1 MPQDQVRQVTL
12 NVDLGYAKSILGICK
27 VLEFV
32 SCQSILSQGFPLK
45 IWDGGGG
52 VSQWYAW
59 AFPLTQIAKVIWEGM
74 PMSLGFWEWGM
85 SKRGNAY
92 VTVTGAPLQFLTK
105 KPLPPPPSP
114 PWSHCPRGDHNWRI
128 IKRKNNVE
136 IGRNKKLKYGIPSTT
151 VLCCLLNL

>member
-52 VSQWYAW
+52 V
-59 AFPLTQIAKVIWEGM
+59 TVICM
-74 PMSLGFWEWGM
+74 
-85 SKRGNAY
+85 
-92 VTVTGAPLQFLTK
+92 
-105 KPLPPPPSP
+105 
-114 PWSHCPRGDHNWRI
+114 
-128 IKRKNNVE
+128 
-136 IGRNKKLKYGIPSTT
+136 GIPA
-151 VLCCLLNL
+151 NPNR

>member
-52 VSQWYAW
+52 TGGGGVSQ
-59 AFPLTQIAKVIWEGM
+59 
-74 PMSLGFWEWGM
+74 
-85 SKRGNAY
+85 
-92 VTVTGAPLQFLTK
+92 
-105 KPLPPPPSP
+105 
-114 PWSHCPRGDHNWRI
+114 
-128 IKRKNNVE
+128 
-136 IGRNKKLKYGIPSTT
+136 
-151 VLCCLLNL
+151 

>member
-52 VSQWYAW
+52 GGVSQ
-59 AFPLTQIAKVIWEGM
+59 
-74 PMSLGFWEWGM
+74 
-85 SKRGNAY
+85 
-92 VTVTGAPLQFLTK
+92 
-105 KPLPPPPSP
+105 
-114 PWSHCPRGDHNWRI
+114 
-128 IKRKNNVE
+128 
-136 IGRNKKLKYGIPSTT
+136 
-151 VLCCLLNL
+151 

>member
-52 VSQWYAW
+52 GGGI
-59 AFPLTQIAKVIWEGM
+59 TVICM
-74 PMSLGFWEWGM
+74 
-85 SKRGNAY
+85 
-92 VTVTGAPLQFLTK
+92 
-105 KPLPPPPSP
+105 
-114 PWSHCPRGDHNWRI
+114 
-128 IKRKNNVE
+128 
-136 IGRNKKLKYGIPSTT
+136 GIPA
-151 VLCCLLNL
+151 NPNR

>member
-52 VSQWYAW
+52 GYHSDMH
-59 AFPLTQIAKVIWEGM
+59 GH
-74 PMSLGFWEWGM
+74 S
-85 SKRGNAY
+85 R
-92 VTVTGAPLQFLTK
+92 
-105 KPLPPPPSP
+105 
-114 PWSHCPRGDHNWRI
+114 
-128 IKRKNNVE
+128 
-136 IGRNKKLKYGIPSTT
+136 
-151 VLCCLLNL
+151 

>member
-52 VSQWYAW
+52 GI
-59 AFPLTQIAKVIWEGM
+59 TVICM
-74 PMSLGFWEWGM
+74 
-85 SKRGNAY
+85 
-92 VTVTGAPLQFLTK
+92 
-105 KPLPPPPSP
+105 
-114 PWSHCPRGDHNWRI
+114 
-128 IKRKNNVE
+128 
-136 IGRNKKLKYGIPSTT
+136 GIPA
-151 VLCCLLNL
+151 NPNR

>member
-52 VSQWYAW
+52 GGI
-59 AFPLTQIAKVIWEGM
+59 TVICM
-74 PMSLGFWEWGM
+74 
-85 SKRGNAY
+85 
-92 VTVTGAPLQFLTK
+92 
-105 KPLPPPPSP
+105 
-114 PWSHCPRGDHNWRI
+114 
-128 IKRKNNVE
+128 
-136 IGRNKKLKYGIPSTT
+136 GIPA
-151 VLCCLLNL
+151 NPNR

>member
-52 VSQWYAW
+52 AGGWYHSNMHGH
-59 AFPLTQIAKVIWEGM
+59 P
-74 PMSLGFWEWGM
+74 
-85 SKRGNAY
+85 
-92 VTVTGAPLQFLTK
+92 
-105 KPLPPPPSP
+105 
-114 PWSHCPRGDHNWRI
+114 C
-128 IKRKNNVE
+128 
-136 IGRNKKLKYGIPSTT
+136 
-151 VLCCLLNL
+151 

>member
-52 VSQWYAW
+52 
-59 AFPLTQIAKVIWEGM
+59 G
-74 PMSLGFWEWGM
+74 
-85 SKRGNAY
+85 
-92 VTVTGAPLQFLTK
+92 
-105 KPLPPPPSP
+105 
-114 PWSHCPRGDHNWRI
+114 GDHRDMHGHS
-128 IKRKNNVE
+128 R
-136 IGRNKKLKYGIPSTT
+136 
-151 VLCCLLNL
+151 

>member
-52 VSQWYAW
+52 GGYHSDMH
-59 AFPLTQIAKVIWEGM
+59 GH
-74 PMSLGFWEWGM
+74 S
-85 SKRGNAY
+85 
-92 VTVTGAPLQFLTK
+92 
-105 KPLPPPPSP
+105 
-114 PWSHCPRGDHNWRI
+114 C
-128 IKRKNNVE
+128 
-136 IGRNKKLKYGIPSTT
+136 
-151 VLCCLLNL
+151 